1 MSYQLDLV
9 SELKILLGDIDPIEN
24 FCSFQDTLKSKIKI
38 NIQSVKKYIK
48 RKKCNITCA
57 EPDSMPEQ
65 CLVISL

>member
-48 RKKCNITCA
+48 RKK
-57 EPDSMPEQ
+57 M
-65 CLVISL
+65 